1 MMASYGSMIA
11 LPADPNDP
19 EDGDVTVEALE
30 RALAERD
37 ERMRQRGVQ
46 RLPTKQ
52 QVTLRLDQDVIAR
65 FRATGP
71 GWQSRINAAL
81 RAAEV

>member
-1 MMASYGSMIA
+1 MASDGSAIA

-19 EDGDVTVEALE
+19 DDFDVTVEALE
-30 RALAERD
+30 LALAERR
-37 ERMRQRGVQ
+37 ERLRGVQ

-52 QVTLRLDQDVIAR
+52 QVTLRLDQDVLAR